1 MPFARSAFSAALVA
15 GTVVLAAVPA
25 LGSGRPPAA
34 RAATADAMIQKI
46 NQVRGQHG
54 LRPLRGSG
62 SLAASSQRFAEHL
75 MRQDVLQHRSRPS
88 TSYANAGEVLSL
100 HMGKRPQVGPTV
112 GKWMRSPS
120 HRSVLLSSSFRQMG
134 AGVARGR
141 FGRARAVIWV
151 VQVGRR

>member
-1 MPFARSAFSAALVA
+1 MQFARSAFSAALVA
-15 GTVVLAAVPA
+15 GTVVLAAAPA

-34 RAATADAMIQKI
+34 RAATADAMVQRI
-46 NQVRGQHG
+46 NEVRGQHG
-54 LRPLRGSG
+54 LRPLRASG
-62 SLAASSQRFAEHL
+62 SLVGSSQRFAEHL
-75 MRQDVLQHRSRPS
+75 MRQDALQHRSRPS

-100 HMGKRPQVGPTV
+100 HMGNRPRIGPTV

-141 FGRARAVIWV
+141 FGRSRAVIWV

>member
-1 MPFARSAFSAALVA
+1 MPFARSAFSAALVTL
-15 GTVVLAAVPA
+15 TVALAAAPA

-34 RAATADAMIQKI
+34 RASTANAMVQKV
-46 NQVRGQHG
+46 NEVRGQHG
-54 LRPLRGSG
+54 LRPLRASG
-62 SLAASSQRFAEHL
+62 SLAGSSQRFAEHL
-75 MRQDVLQHRSRPS
+75 MRQNILQHRSRPS
-88 TSYANAGEVLSL
+88 TSYGNAGEVLAL
-100 HMGKRPQVGPTV
+100 HMGSRARVGSTV

-120 HRSVLLSSSFRQMG
+120 HRSVLLSSSFREMG